1 MDNTQENNNHEG
13 INEEDEEY
21 YDNDEDDE
29 NIMEDNQ
36 AIYDANKAEI
46 SPEEY
51 DILLKKRE

>member
-1 MDNTQENNNHEG
+1 
-13 INEEDEEY
+13 
-21 YDNDEDDE
+21 
-29 NIMEDNQ
+29 MEDNQ